1 MNRWQVAWDIVI
13 DQPHIGIDD
22 DNRES
27 LERALPV
34 FRSIGA
40 LLVIPWFWS
49 ADVHIWRTMRV
60 NYLYLL
66 ESDVRVTESPREVT
80 TGTMYLCSLIL
91 VTIYG
96 SRYYKHDVLQ
106 VCKRSIGMV
115 DISWISFL
123 SLIRVK

>member
-1 MNRWQVAWDIVI
+1 MIRAQVVWDIVI

-22 DNRES
+22 DKRES

-66 ESDVRVTESPREVT
+66 ESDVRVTESPREVF
-80 TGTMYLCSLIL
+80 TGTKYLCHLIL
-91 VTIYG
+91 VTIHR
-96 SRYYKHDVLQ
+96 SRYYDHDVLR
-106 VCKRSIGMV
+106 VCKRRIGMLDV
-115 DISWISFL
+115 S
-123 SLIRVK
+123 